1 MYPRSR
7 AELLRHVAS
16 IKDATGTV
24 YDPIG
29 PFVVFSELFEGAAV
43 IESQCVSDTVDKRDR
58 YVGCGTGR
66 LDVLNAFFGRN

>member
-1 MYPRSR
+1 
-7 AELLRHVAS
+7 
-16 IKDATGTV
+16 V

-66 LDVLNAFFGRN
+66 LDVLNTNFGRN

>member
-1 MYPRSR
+1 M
-7 AELLRHVAS
+7 
-16 IKDATGTV
+16 GTV

-43 IESQCVSDTVDKRDR
+43 IQSQCVSDTVDKRDR

-66 LDVLNAFFGRN
+66 LDVLNTFFGRN